1 MKTVVEILMLALLLS
16 LAAPAMTF
24 AGTSA
29 NTNYP
34 PPPNFA
40 VSSNATTVCRG
51 QVNYVPITV
60 WNNGEPGT
68 INPSELNSYG
78 PAMINVELTV
88 QNTKNTYF
96 AWNST
101 AVMGTVNPL
110 SSNTAY
116 LAWFVPQNASATD
129 TLGVGINYFYY
140 TYAEDQEERNLSFS
154 AVQCKLPLTLNVSP
168 AILTSGEVQTIGIG
182 LHNSGQTALRDISVS
197 VYAPSS
203 DLSQLT
209 QIPLDLGELAP
220 GASATLNDTVFVGK
234 NASLSFPLNVTADFY
249 NGSGQFM
256 QAASYKQTLS
266 QGLINLSDSSV
277 TVSPS
282 PVTPGEIFSIS
293 FVLTDTGTSG
303 ASTVTVSSQGSNGF
317 RPYGSG
323 SEFVGSIAAE
333 AQAPVT
339 LTFQADNLTKPGT
352 YQIPVRV
359 SYLDNFRNNE
369 SSTMMVPV
377 TVVAAASALSG
388 SQPGSGAV
396 VHTGGGGGAVVDLV
410 LVIVVVV
417 LGYMY
422 YRERKKGHGK

>member
-1 MKTVVEILMLALLLS
+1 MRIRTIVGILMLML
-16 LAAPAMTF
+16 LAATSMTF

-60 WNNGEPGT
+60 WNNGEPGS

-78 PAMINVELTV
+78 PAMINVELSA

-129 TLGVGINYFYY
+129 TLGIGINYFYY

-168 AILTSGEVQTIGIG
+168 AILTSGEIQTIGVG
-182 LHNSGQTALRDISVS
+182 LHNSGQATLRDISVS
-197 VYAPSS
+197 VYSPTS
-203 DLSQLT
+203 DMSQLT
-209 QIPLDLGELAP
+209 QMPLNLVELAP
-220 GASATLNDTVFVGK
+220 GASATINDTVFVDK
-234 NASLSFPLNVTADFY
+234 NASLSFPLNITADFY
-249 NGSGQFM
+249 SGGQFM

-266 QGLINLSDSSV
+266 QGLINISASSV

-282 PVTPGEIFSIS
+282 PVTPGGIFSIS

-303 ASTVTVSSQGSNGF
+303 ASTVIVSSQESNSF
-317 RPYGSG
+317 RLYGSS

-359 SYLDNFRNNE
+359 SYLDNFRNNDN
-369 SSTMMVPV
+369 STIIVPV
-377 TVVAAASALSG
+377 TVVDAGAALSG
-388 SQPGSGAV
+388 AQTGSGAAV
-396 VHTGGGGGAVVDLV
+396 RTSGGSGLLV
-410 LVIVVVV
+410 ISALVIVAVV

-422 YRERKKGHGK
+422 YRERKKGHRK

>member
-1 MKTVVEILMLALLLS
+1 MRIRTIVGILMLML
-16 LAAPAMTF
+16 LAATSMTF

-40 VSSNATTVCRG
+40 VSSNSTTVCRG

-60 WNNGEPGT
+60 WNNGEPGS

-78 PAMINVELTV
+78 PAMINVELSA

-129 TLGVGINYFYY
+129 TLGIGINYFYY

-168 AILTSGEVQTIGIG
+168 AILTSGEIQTIGVG
-182 LHNSGQTALRDISVS
+182 LHNSGQATLRDISVS
-197 VYAPSS
+197 VYSPTS
-203 DLSQLT
+203 DMSQLT
-209 QIPLDLGELAP
+209 QMPLNLVELAP
-220 GASATLNDTVFVGK
+220 GASATINDTVFVDK
-234 NASLSFPLNVTADFY
+234 NASLSFPLNITADFY
-249 NGSGQFM
+249 SGGQFM

-266 QGLINLSDSSV
+266 QGLINISASSV

-282 PVTPGEIFSIS
+282 PVTPGGIFSIS

-303 ASTVTVSSQGSNGF
+303 ASTVIVSSQESNSF
-317 RPYGSG
+317 RLYGSS

-359 SYLDNFRNNE
+359 SYLDNFRNNDN
-369 SSTMMVPV
+369 STIIVPV
-377 TVVAAASALSG
+377 TVVAAGAALSG
-388 SQPGSGAV
+388 AQTGSGAAV
-396 VHTGGGGGAVVDLV
+396 RTSGGSGL
-410 LVIVVVV
+410 LVISALVIMAVV
-417 LGYMY
+417 LGYVY
-422 YRERKKGHGK
+422 YRERKKGHRK